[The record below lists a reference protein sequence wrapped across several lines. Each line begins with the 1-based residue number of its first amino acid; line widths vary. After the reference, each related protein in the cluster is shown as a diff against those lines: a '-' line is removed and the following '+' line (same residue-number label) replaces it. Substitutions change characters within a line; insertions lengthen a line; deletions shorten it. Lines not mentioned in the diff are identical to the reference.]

1 MLSSICSFLTG
12 KLALRHPTLKVLV
25 REDGAVLG
33 RRGWTYG
40 CLDKQ
45 GYKVIG
51 ISKKNYSIHRL
62 VAETF
67 LPNPDNKPT
76 VDHINRCRDDN
87 RASNLRWATHHE
99 QRMNS
104 SQVLDA
110 VDYGVKPNE
119 DPKEYH
125 RIIARKNYWQ
135 KRQDPE
141 WVKRERERLREYD
154 HRMRNDPEYR
164 ARQAIKRKRYLDKKK
179 EGSGRSPH
187 EGSVELV

>member
-1 MLSSICSFLTG
+1 MG
-12 KLALRHPTLKVLV
+12 RLALRHPTLKVLV
-25 REDGAVLG
+25 REDGSVLG

-40 CLDKQ
+40 CLS
-45 GYKVIG
+45 YKVIG
-51 ISKKNYSIHRL
+51 ISRKNYSIHRL

-67 LPNPDNKPT
+67 LPNPDSKPT

-87 RASNLRWATHHE
+87 RVSNLRWATHHE
-99 QRMNS
+99 QHMNS

-110 VDYGVKPNE
+110 VDYGVKPSE

-125 RIIARKNYWQ
+125 RIIARKNYWE

-154 HRMRNDPEYR
+154 RRRRNDPEYK
-164 ARQAIKRKRYLDKKK
+164 ARHAIRQRRCRDKKRRGAAAPLMK
-179 EGSGRSPH
+179 GQRN
-187 EGSVELV
+187 